1 MMPRDLRTKGK
12 ALSPKECEELSADLD
27 KRQERDLGAKDRLK
41 SCTEKPRMSVETLVG
56 L

>member
-1 MMPRDLRTKGK
+1 MPKDLLTKGK
-12 ALSPKECEELSADLD
+12 ALSPKECEELSAVLD

-41 SCTEKPRMSVETLVG
+41 SWTEKPRMSVQTLVG